1 VKWIN
6 SFFVD
11 RRDGMIFVKRL
22 FSLSF
27 DMGILFDREY
37 LYILYRE
44 TLLKKMNLIHNFYL

>member
-1 VKWIN
+1 
-6 SFFVD
+6 
-11 RRDGMIFVKRL
+11 MIFVKRL